1 MIQDI
6 KPAKG
11 FIQTTIAKNAYSRI
25 GLLPRHKT
33 IEVKTPDM
41 FNDSIIVID
50 LNSGCH
56 FRGEKLIHTNKC
68 LCGEE

>member
-11 FIQTTIAKNAYSRI
+11 FIQTIIAKNAYARI
-25 GLLPRHKT
+25 GLLPRDRT
-33 IEVKTPDM
+33 IQVKTPDM

-50 LNSGCH
+50 RKSGCY
-56 FRGEKLIHTNKC
+56 FKGEKLIHTNKC
-68 LCGEE
+68 ECGEE